1 MTVTTQTP
9 QFWSDWEKTS
19 QNFLTTDINIGN
31 FWMVF
36 DNFLKTY
43 QNKPQTDKL
52 WKDFTQV
59 KKRK

>member
-1 MTVTTQTP
+1 MTVATQNP
-9 QFWSDWEKTS
+9 QFWLDWEKTS
-19 QNFLTTDINIGN
+19 QTFLTTDINIGN

-43 QNKPQTDKL
+43 QNKPQNDKL
-52 WKDFTQV
+52 WKDFSQV

>member
-1 MTVTTQTP
+1 MTTVTQNP

-19 QNFLTTDINIGN
+19 QSFLTSDINIGN

-36 DNFLKTY
+36 DNFLKNY

-52 WKDFTQV
+52 WKDFSQV